1 VKNPSVIAREK
12 IRAAKL
18 WVFRWRGLD
27 GTPIRGF
34 LALLITAGAFAFFA
48 ATVRIRV
55 SAPQQWI
62 ERKASIIHLPS
73 GGDGA
78 IWALR
83 AQEGGPFPSK
93 FDPKD
98 WENSTG
104 LAANLTSALNW
115 TAPRYEPSLRELPP
129 QQQAD
134 SPALAQRAPVF
145 PHRPPNVS
153 AAVPGPPAKLQP
165 MIFPLSGTPVASMPS
180 QLPPFSK
187 EIDAAMAAAA
197 WRFLIRLNPSGGVE
211 ECVPLL
217 DQKGGEDLATWL
229 RQLNFGVETAKKS
242 PWIGIGVGF
251 THSSPD
257 GSDPR

>member
-1 VKNPSVIAREK
+1 MKNPSVIAREK

-27 GTPIRGF
+27 GTPVRGF
-34 LALLITAGAFAFFA
+34 LALLITTGLFVLFA

-83 AQEGGPFPSK
+83 AQEGGPFPSR
-93 FDPKD
+93 FDPKA
-98 WENSTG
+98 WENTSGLTG
-104 LAANLTSALNW
+104 KLASALNW
-115 TAPRYEPSLRELPP
+115 TAPAYVPSLRELPAR
-129 QQQAD
+129 QEAD
-134 SPALAQRAPVF
+134 SPPIAQTAPVF
-145 PHRPPNVS
+145 PRRPAN
-153 AAVPGPPAKLQP
+153 PPAPLAGPRGKLGP
-165 MIFPLSGTPVASMPS
+165 IIFPLSGTPMSSMPS
-180 QLPPFSK
+180 QLPPFEK
-187 EIDAAMAAAA
+187 EIDAAMSAAA

-217 DQKGGEDLATWL
+217 DQKGGVEIATWL
-229 RQLNFGVETAKKS
+229 RGLNFGAETAKKS
-242 PWIGIGVGF
+242 PWIGLGVGF
-251 THSSPD
+251 THATDD
-257 GSDPR
+257 GSEPR